1 MKSVEITEETIKT
14 LVDQFYIR
22 VRSDSELGPVF
33 NQALGYSDEE
43 WQPHLERMYSFWSSI
58 MLASRRYH
66 GNPIQK
72 HLNLPAF
79 DRSLFDRWLELFS
92 ETANEV
98 HEPEVA
104 QKYIIK
110 GQNIAK
116 NFKQMLYPKTEA
128 R

>member
-1 MKSVEITEETIKT
+1 MKSVEITEETIKA
-14 LVDQFYIR
+14 LVDQFYTR
-22 VRSDSELGPVF
+22 VRSDSKLGPIF
-33 NQALGYSDEE
+33 NQALGHSDAE

-72 HLNLPAF
+72 HLNLPTF
-79 DRSLFDRWLELFS
+79 DRDLFDRWLELFS

-98 HEPEVA
+98 HEPETA
-104 QKYIIK
+104 QKYITK